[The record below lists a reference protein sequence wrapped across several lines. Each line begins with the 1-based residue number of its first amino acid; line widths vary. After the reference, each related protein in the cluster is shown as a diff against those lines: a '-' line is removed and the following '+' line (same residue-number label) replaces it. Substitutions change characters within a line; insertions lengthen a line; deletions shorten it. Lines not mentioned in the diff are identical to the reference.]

1 MENNRTF
8 RLPKTS
14 ESDAAGKLTRMP
26 GTVEMEATKP
36 TKASGVPRLAAKGFK
51 TGFLDNVELSMANK
65 PITQSIKKNRSLPF
79 FSHDF
84 IVRST
89 STMSIQGVFFVFVRF
104 QEQSTNVIDGEPQIT
119 INLRSIFPAS
129 NSDEN
134 SMTNV
139 IETNQLTRA
148 FNSLTAV
155 DKLNIT
161 VESGEIFGLLGPNGA
176 GKTTTISM
184 LCTILKPT
192 AGTAKVNGFDIV
204 KEATQ
209 VRKSIG
215 IVFQDPSVDDRLTGR
230 ENLYMH
236 ANLYGVPASEQK
248 SRIEHVLKLVEL
260 QDRADDLLRTYSG
273 GMRRRLELARGLIH
287 YPKVLFLDEPTLGL
301 DPQTRDHVWR
311 YIRELKESHD
321 ITVVLTTHY
330 MDEAD
335 RLSDRIAIMDYGKII
350 ALDTPTKLK
359 ETLEG
364 DVVIVK
370 TNNPTAL
377 AALATEKMG
386 LQKTHLV
393 NGTVEITVR
402 NGESTLPR
410 IVETATQN
418 KIYIESISLRAPNLE
433 DVFLHYTGRMI
444 RADSSREPH
453 GIAAIKRRTVR

>member
-1 MENNRTF
+1 
-8 RLPKTS
+8 
-14 ESDAAGKLTRMP
+14 
-26 GTVEMEATKP
+26 
-36 TKASGVPRLAAKGFK
+36 
-51 TGFLDNVELSMANK
+51 
-65 PITQSIKKNRSLPF
+65 
-79 FSHDF
+79 
-84 IVRST
+84 
-89 STMSIQGVFFVFVRF
+89 
-104 QEQSTNVIDGEPQIT
+104 
-119 INLRSIFPAS
+119 
-129 NSDEN
+129 
-134 SMTNV
+134 MTNA
-139 IETNQLTRA
+139 IETAQLTKA

-155 DKLNIT
+155 DKLDIT

-192 AGTAKVNGFDIV
+192 SGTAKVNGFDIV

-236 ANLYGVPASEQK
+236 ANLYGVPAGEQRN
-248 SRIEHVLKLVEL
+248 RIEHVLKLVEL
-260 QDRADDLLRTYSG
+260 QDRANDLLRTYSG

-311 YIRELKESHD
+311 YIRELKETHD

-335 RLSDRIAIMDYGKII
+335 RLCDRIAIMDYGKII

-364 DVVIVK
+364 DVVTVK
-370 TNNPTAL
+370 TSNPDAL
-377 AALATEKMG
+377 SSLATEKMG
-386 LQKTHLV
+386 LQKTRIV

-402 NGESTLPR
+402 NGESLLPR
-410 IVETATQN
+410 IVDTATQN
-418 KIYIESISLRAPNLE
+418 KIHIESISLRAPNLE

-444 RADSSREPH
+444 RADGGRELH
-453 GIAAIKRRTVR
+453 GIAAIQRRKVK